1 MFHIEFYQS
10 LILSKKE
17 MRRID
22 DGNRPEKPLGV
33 KHKKVKPI
41 FIQVLWK
48 PEGQKIVGHHKNHLE
63 NSG

>member
-33 KHKKVKPI
+33 KHKKGEPALHPG
-41 FIQVLWK
+41 FM
-48 PEGQKIVGHHKNHLE
+48 ETRRTKNCRP
-63 NSG
+63 S